1 MSNIFKFKSTPAMAK
16 RRKEE
21 LLDTGG
27 WKSVAIKRAAWHDDA
42 DGNGGLICFTG
53 MRSVRISDNVIWNLW
68 KTDPSG
74 SMPAYLLRFI
84 STIKGKESDHL
95 KLYSHPER
103 FYPGEN
109 WITEDIDRKGAILL
123 TTKEGQSDLAFSVTG
138 KHVYAF
144 DSDEYIVEDVEVHE
158 NTQHVKDFARNH
170 LKNELYPQ
178 TPPGS
183 AKSFGEMVQ
192 YESTLQSATLCSYQ
206 ISMKFYSK
214 KEAAGSAVLNWRAVN
229 TRGELINI
237 YLGSG
242 FMTANYI
249 GVVLEMSQDGSI
261 VRWRELWDQAYFDSK
276 YPCVMQA
283 MGKHDVVETDVEH
296 IDPIRHASIL
306 RVFEIL
312 PLAMA
317 QPHNIFGTGARFLA
331 GAVRVESG
339 RPIKLYGLEKFS
351 GEDLLQCLHHQTSLT
366 PYLSLSAYLDPLRA
380 AIEDG
385 LTYIGMQT
393 IETSRKPASVIEIVT
408 VPGPICM
415 AILFEFGLKSHR
427 TATYT
432 SNQIAVEYNDANDPS
447 GKSCWKALEKI
458 MLRNAHKTAV
468 PDSGIVVVGA
478 PKFKW
483 MMLPYS
489 KLVLSLKYYK
499 LESPGGSIAHLD
511 TSGNG
516 SREFKSKLSDPDIC
530 SGCLRKYCVCD

>member
-1 MSNIFKFKSTPAMAK
+1 MGDRDLHKQPGQSKEAPAKKM
-16 RRKEE
+16 RRTIQAAAILKWTSA
-21 LLDTGG
+21 DDGRGG
-27 WKSVAIKRAAWHDDA
+27 SVSCVGVR
-42 DGNGGLICFTG
+42 T
-53 MRSVRISDNVIWNLW
+53 VRIPCQITWRQW
-68 KTDPSG
+68 TADPT
-74 SMPAYLLRFI
+74 SMPDYLLRFI
-84 STIKGKESDHL
+84 MANKGDPSDEMR
-95 KLYSHPER
+95 LYSHPER

-109 WITEDIDRKGAILL
+109 WITDDIDRMGAIFL
-123 TTKEGQSDLAFSVTG
+123 TTKEGQSDLAFSVKG

-144 DSDEYIVEDVEVHE
+144 ESDDYIVEDVEVHE
-158 NTQHVKDFARNH
+158 NTQHVKDFAPNH
-170 LKNELYPQ
+170 LKNELYPHK
-178 TPPGS
+178 PPGS
-183 AKSFGEMVQ
+183 AKSIGEMVK
-192 YESTLQSATLCSYQ
+192 YESTLKSATLCSYQ

-214 KEAAGSAVLNWRAVN
+214 QEAAGSAVLNWRAVD
-229 TRGELINI
+229 TRGELLNI

-242 FMTANYI
+242 FMTADYI

-261 VRWRELWDQAYFDSK
+261 VRWRELWDQDYFDSK
-276 YPCVMQA
+276 HPCVMQA

-317 QPHNIFGTGARFLA
+317 QPHNMFGTGARFLA

-339 RPIKLYGLEKFS
+339 GPIKLYGLAKVS

-366 PYLSLSAYLDPLRA
+366 PYLNLTAYLDPLRA

-385 LTYIGMQT
+385 LTYIGMQR
-393 IETSRKPASVIEIVT
+393 IEASRKPASVIEIVT
-408 VPGPICM
+408 VPGQICM
-415 AILFEFGLKSHR
+415 AILHAFSLKSHR
-427 TATYT
+427 KATYT
-432 SNQIAVEYNDANDPS
+432 SNQIAVEYVDDEDAS
-447 GKSCWKALEKI
+447 GESCWKALKQI

-511 TSGNG
+511 TSGSG
-516 SREFKSKLSDPDIC
+516 SREFNSKLSDRDIC
-530 SGCLRKYCVCD
+530 SVCLRKYCVCA